1 MSVEE
6 DKKEL
11 ATFECLLL
19 IEIFPTE
26 RNVKTVVL
34 TITRKIS
41 QSNNLEM
48 LVIISR
54 RSAQRWALVITRTE
68 LWKEIY

>member
-11 ATFECLLL
+11 ATFHCLLL
-19 IEIFPTE
+19 IEIFATV
-26 RNVKTVVL
+26 RNVKTAVL
-34 TITRKIS
+34 TIARKIS

-48 LVIISR
+48 LFIIPR
-54 RSAQRWALVITRTE
+54 RSAQRWALVITRKE